1 MQTDKVPIGYPF
13 SDPLDLMGCAVASY
27 DGDMSDKSDV
37 REALRE
43 GRRRPSSSEFEI
55 REALR
60 EGRRRSS
67 PSVLEIHE
75 AIRIEGE
82 HELSR
87 PVLALIVSGLA
98 AGLSMGFSFL
108 AEAALS
114 SGLPDAAWSDLVS
127 KLGYSVGFL
136 IVILGRQQLFTENTL
151 TPIIALFSQPS
162 RASIF
167 KLGRLWMVVL
177 LANLAGAACFAAFLA
192 LTPVV
197 DQTMVEHLGKISLH
211 VVDPT
216 PLSIFLR
223 GILGGWLIAL
233 MVWLLPFAE
242 TARPWVIIII
252 TYLVGVGQL
261 AHIIAGSVEVLY
273 GVFIATIPFSQAFG
287 GFMLP
292 ALAGNVIGGVAL
304 VSMLHHAQ
312 VRFDQK
318 PQNIKSKSKSKSA
331 SWYTSELNTMN

>member
-1 MQTDKVPIGYPF
+1 M
-13 SDPLDLMGCAVASY
+13 LMKEES
-27 DGDMSDKSDV
+27 V

-43 GRRRPSSSEFEI
+43 GRRRS
-55 REALR
+55 A
-60 EGRRRSS
+60 

-75 AIRIEGE
+75 AIRLEGE

-108 AEAALS
+108 AEGALAS
-114 SGLPDAAWSDLVS
+114 SLPEAEWSDLIS
-127 KLGYSVGFL
+127 KLGYSIGFL

-151 TPIIALFSQPS
+151 TPIIALFSHPS
-162 RASIF
+162 LKCLY
-167 KLGRLWMVVL
+167 KLLRLWLVVL
-177 LANLAGAACFAAFLA
+177 VANLVGATAFAAFLA

-197 DQTMVEHLGKISLH
+197 DPSILGPLKNIALH
-211 VVDPT
+211 VLEPT
-216 PLSIFLR
+216 ALSIFLR

-242 TARPWVIIII
+242 TARPWVILIV
-252 TYLVGVGQL
+252 TYLVGVGHL

-273 GVFIATIPFSQAFG
+273 AVFLGLVPLSMALGT
-287 GFMLP
+287 FMLP
-292 ALAGNVIGGVAL
+292 ALAGNILGGVAF

-312 VRFDQK
+312 VRFDGEHDRAKTTKANAVQSSYY
-318 PQNIKSKSKSKSA
+318 PAPSH
-331 SWYTSELNTMN
+331 